1 MIQMFLPIPL
11 LATIIAIL
19 ASVYASYTDITKGI
33 IPNRLTFPLIG
44 VGMVLNGIY
53 AILIGDLWY
62 LILGLII
69 TGVIFGL
76 GYIFWKMGA
85 WAGGDVKLFTALA
98 ALLPFYPA
106 VVSYQ
111 VFSHTFPME
120 AAYPF
125 PLTVIINSILSM
137 LPFLLIYVLFV
148 AMRTKPHLLGE
159 LLSPIKEWQKN
170 LVTTLLITSA
180 VTIS

>member
-1 MIQMFLPIPL
+1 MFLPIPL

-69 TGVIFGL
+69 TGVI
-76 GYIFWKMGA
+76 
-85 WAGGDVKLFTALA
+85 
-98 ALLPFYPA
+98 
-106 VVSYQ
+106 
-111 VFSHTFPME
+111 
-120 AAYPF
+120 
-125 PLTVIINSILSM
+125 
-137 LPFLLIYVLFV
+137 
-148 AMRTKPHLLGE
+148 
-159 LLSPIKEWQKN
+159 
-170 LVTTLLITSA
+170 
-180 VTIS
+180 